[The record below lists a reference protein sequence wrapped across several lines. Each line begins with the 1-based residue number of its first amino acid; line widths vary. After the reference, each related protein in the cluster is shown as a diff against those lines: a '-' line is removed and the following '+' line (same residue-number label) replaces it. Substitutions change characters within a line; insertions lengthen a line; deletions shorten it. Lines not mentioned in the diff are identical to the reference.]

1 VMVTAIGADELL
13 LLEDSKADELRV
25 AIMVTTETLLLEDSN
40 TELEDAE
47 ADGLLV
53 GIPTVTVRVRGL
65 VACLL
70 TSGAGVVMVT
80 VTIVVEV
87 EGEGNPVKPEGAVT
101 S

>member
-1 VMVTAIGADELL
+1 MVTAIGADELL
-13 LLEDSKADELRV
+13 LLEDSEADELRV
-25 AIMVTTETLLLEDSN
+25 AITVTTETLPLEDSDAV
-40 TELEDAE
+40 LEDAE
-47 ADGLLV
+47 AEGLLV
-53 GIPTVTVRVRGL
+53 GIPTVTVRVGGL